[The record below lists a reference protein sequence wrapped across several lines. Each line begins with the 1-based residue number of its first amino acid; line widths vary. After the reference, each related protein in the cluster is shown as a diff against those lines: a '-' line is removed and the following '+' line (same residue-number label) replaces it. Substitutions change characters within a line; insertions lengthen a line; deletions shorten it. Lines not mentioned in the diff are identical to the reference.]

1 MSQGQ
6 MPAITLNAFS
16 VMSTWLYAPPVQG
29 SSKRPSIRFNVRGN
43 VPTVVV
49 KTGVD
54 GDENHGKIDFRTD
67 LATFAAALHYAKNLA
82 NNVPGTPT
90 KRVFIYQDD
99 FLAGKKMDKIV
110 PLSKWEIGRAQDG
123 RVYMAVLSTKTS
135 RPRIPFYFG
144 PSKYHSIQ
152 NGDGSEITPT
162 EMSEAYAIGFL
173 VPAEAVVYNMMVSQ
187 FDENAKNVANPANFG
202 GGNGGGN
209 RPNGGNN
216 NYSGNRGGNGGGY
229 NSGGNGGGGSGGGS
243 TQMAD
248 QGFDDVMAF

>member
-6 MPAITLNAFS
+6 MPAILLNAFS
-16 VMSTWLYAPPVQG
+16 VMSTWLYAAPVQG
-29 SSKRPSIRFNVRGN
+29 SQKRPSIRFNVRGN
-43 VPTVVV
+43 VPTVIV
-49 KTGVD
+49 KTGVE

-67 LATFAAALHYAKNLA
+67 LATFAAAMHYAKALA
-82 NNVPGTPT
+82 NNVPGTPA
-90 KRVFIYQDD
+90 KRIFIYQDD
-99 FLAGKKMDKIV
+99 FLAGKKLDKLI

-135 RPRIPFYFG
+135 RPRIPFFFG

-152 NGDGSEITPT
+152 NGDGVEITPQ

-173 VPAEAVVYNMMVSQ
+173 VPAEAIVYNLMVQQ

-209 RPNGGNN
+209 RPAGNGGNFG
-216 NYSGNRGGNGGGY
+216 GNRGGGS
-229 NSGGNGGGGSGGGS
+229 NSYSGGGQS
-243 TQMAD
+243 GGGAPQMAD

>member
-1 MSQGQ
+1 MSQQQ
-6 MPAITLNAFS
+6 MPAVILNAFS
-16 VMSTWLYAPPVQG
+16 VMSTWLYAAPVQG
-29 SSKRPSIRFNVRGN
+29 SQKRPSIRFNVRGN
-43 VPTVVV
+43 VPTVIV

-67 LATFAAALHYAKNLA
+67 LATFAAAMHYAKQLA
-82 NNVPGTPT
+82 NNVEGVPT
-90 KRVFIYQDD
+90 KRVFLYQDD
-99 FLAGKKMDKIV
+99 FLAGKKMDKVI

-123 RVYMAVLSTKTS
+123 RIYMAVLSTKTS
-135 RPRIPFYFG
+135 RPRIPFFFA

-152 NGDGSEITPT
+152 NGDGTEITPQ

-173 VPAEAVVYNMMVSQ
+173 VPAEAIVYNLMVHQ

-202 GGNGGGN
+202 GGNGGGAP
-209 RPNGGNN
+209 RGNGGGNNYNRGNGGGN
-216 NYSGNRGGNGGGY
+216 NYSG
-229 NSGGNGGGGSGGGS
+229 GSGS

>member
-1 MSQGQ
+1 MSN
-6 MPAITLNAFS
+6 MPQVTLNAFS
-16 VMSTWLYAPPVQG
+16 VMSTWLYAQPVQG

-67 LATFAAALHYAKNLA
+67 LATFAAAIHYAKQLA
-82 NNVPGTPT
+82 NNVPDVPQ
-90 KRVFIYQDD
+90 KRIFIYQDD
-99 FLAGKKMDKIV
+99 FVAGKRLDKQMV
-110 PLSKWEIGRAQDG
+110 LSKWEIGRAQDG
-123 RVYMAVLSTKTS
+123 RIYMAVLSTKAS

-152 NGDGSEITPT
+152 NGDGSEITPK

-173 VPAEAVVYNMMVSQ
+173 APAEAIVYNLMVAQ

-202 GGNGGGN
+202 GGNGG
-209 RPNGGNN
+209 
-216 NYSGNRGGNGGGY
+216 Y
-229 NSGGNGGGGSGGGS
+229 NKGGNGGGGGNYNRNNGGGNSGGNSGGS
-243 TQMAD
+243 G
-248 QGFDDVMAF
+248 GFSDDGFGDTLAF